1 MRSTAKKDK
10 ISAQQCKSRA
20 RCLPPIEVKD
30 GSSMTR
36 ISPCG
41 KTRAKEGSNY
51 SLHKKI
57 SLEPSQQE
65 RKPILPIDQVDACGS
80 KVWVNGILSTAALV
94 IGQVWTMEPES
105 RVTIEQNNSES
116 PTKHAK
122 NGKKPSNL
130 NKNASNPSSLTPTLK
145 NPHIEVYSLKI
156 AAKNSKEN
164 LRIIVNQNDKNSGIK
179 YYNF

>member
-1 MRSTAKKDK
+1 
-10 ISAQQCKSRA
+10 
-20 RCLPPIEVKD
+20 
-30 GSSMTR
+30 
-36 ISPCG
+36 
-41 KTRAKEGSNY
+41 
-51 SLHKKI
+51 
-57 SLEPSQQE
+57 
-65 RKPILPIDQVDACGS
+65 
-80 KVWVNGILSTAALV
+80 LSTAALV

-130 NKNASNPSSLTPTLK
+130 NKNASNPSSLTPTQK